1 MEYNLCTSRTKV
13 VPILNFWKLL
23 SWHEMFQTW
32 YYLSQLFVFVIVDNW
47 ISIKIKT
54 KSQWVYT
61 NLTSSNLRTN
71 TEDLW
76 YFIEVIFQYVCD
88 VCISLSIPTFSAL
101 SVIPL
106 IQLVCHNVNVCFKS
120 KWRQRILIDIYL
132 LRK

>member
-1 MEYNLCTSRTKV
+1 MYVQNQGCPNIE
-13 VPILNFWKLL
+13 LL
-23 SWHEMFQTW
+23 KTPLLTW
-32 YYLSQLFVFVIVDNW
+32 NVSDMNYLSQLFVFVIVDNR

-61 NLTSSNLRTN
+61 NLITSNLRTN